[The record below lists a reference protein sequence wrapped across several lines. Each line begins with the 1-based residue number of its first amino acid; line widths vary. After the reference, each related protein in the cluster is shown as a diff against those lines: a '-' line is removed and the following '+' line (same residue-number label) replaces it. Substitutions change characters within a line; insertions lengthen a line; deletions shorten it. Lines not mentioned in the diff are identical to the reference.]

1 MSVRLLD
8 VNILVSLMD
17 SAHVHHTLCVQW
29 FREVAVANGWA
40 TCAVTEM
47 GFIRVVSSHAYPNRR
62 LTPATAGEMLRRFR
76 QSFPEIHRFWADDF
90 SPCDLQLSALTGPRQ
105 ITDAWLAAL
114 AFRKGGILATLDG
127 SIPWQSV
134 SGATEQLVER
144 IA

>member
-1 MSVRLLD
+1 MAPISPHWF
-8 VNILVSLMD
+8 
-17 SAHVHHTLCVQW
+17 SA
-29 FREVAVANGWA
+29 R
-40 TCAVTEM
+40 
-47 GFIRVVSSHAYPNRR
+47 GFQSTMLSPLGSPRVVSSHAYPNRR

-105 ITDAWLAAL
+105 ITDAWLTAL

-134 SGATEQLVER
+134 SGATEQPYGAQRDGKHER
-144 IA
+144 GGLPAAHGLALDP